1 MHVCGKPFAVAAS
14 DDDADHGDVPPPHHP
29 PHQQQRDDLGHIML
43 PLIHHQHSCA
53 YEHIIIFY
61 IDVHSFGARRSPRV
75 DGDAAAAVAAV
86 HNVNMCTSAAAAASA
101 ARITYMC
108 SGCVEFVCVC
118 VCFGHHIV
126 SCSMTVYAFTLAN
139 TYMCIIVYWV
149 YLMKYT

>member
-1 MHVCGKPFAVAAS
+1 
-14 DDDADHGDVPPPHHP
+14 
-29 PHQQQRDDLGHIML
+29 ML

-75 DGDAAAAVAAV
+75 DDDAAAAVAAV

-118 VCFGHHIV
+118 VCVRMLRASHP
-126 SCSMTVYAFTLAN
+126 
-139 TYMCIIVYWV
+139 
-149 YLMKYT
+149 